1 MKEETVDFKFKAY
14 RKSSEADPKFQNALA
29 AATVEL
35 LLVVEIDGVEI
46 PVAQDVLPYATWKHM
61 KHMKELKPT
70 SSSPKSS

>member
-61 KHMKELKPT
+61 KESKPT
-70 SSSPKSS
+70 SSSPQSS